1 MSSVRPLRLVFL
13 GLFLLL
19 AGSALPFLMVLRLIP
34 LSFAAAFVGYGASVI
49 GLALGLYGLAQHVL
63 AGRGE

>member
-1 MSSVRPLRLVFL
+1 MSSVRWLRLVVL

-19 AGSALPFLMVLRLIP
+19 AGCALPFLMVLRLIP
-34 LSFAAAFVGYGASVI
+34 LSFTAAFVGYGASVI

-63 AGRGE
+63 VGRDE